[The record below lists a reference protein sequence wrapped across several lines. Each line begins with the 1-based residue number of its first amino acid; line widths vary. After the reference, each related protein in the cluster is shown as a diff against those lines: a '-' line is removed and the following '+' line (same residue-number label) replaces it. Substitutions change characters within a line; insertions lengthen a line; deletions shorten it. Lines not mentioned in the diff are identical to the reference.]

1 MPLETI
7 EKAIETIKAGGMV
20 IVVDDEDRENEG
32 DLVVAADKITPELIN
47 FMAKHARGLICVPM
61 EGETL
66 DRLALHP
73 MVGDVSTRRG
83 TNFTVSV
90 DAIEGVDTGISA
102 FDRARTV
109 EALVDPNSKPNDFEQ
124 PGHIFPLRAVP
135 GGVLRRA
142 GHTEASVD
150 LCRMANLTPAAV
162 ICEIMN
168 DDGSMARLSDL
179 EAFAEEH
186 NLIIVSIADLI
197 HYRSQREKFVEC
209 VAEAKMPTGFGE
221 FKVYGYRNLLDNK
234 EHLALVKGDPIGK
247 ENVLVRVHSECATG
261 DIFGSMR
268 CDCGEQLHLAMQRIQ
283 EEDVGVILYLRQ
295 EGRGIGLV
303 HKIKAYDLQDKEGL
317 DTVEANQ
324 HLGYP
329 PDLRDYGI
337 GVQILKDLGLT
348 TIRIL
353 TNNPKKVVGIEGYGM
368 KITEQLPLTVE
379 PNEHNVRYLQT
390 KKEKMGHL
398 L

>member
-7 EKAIETIKAGGMV
+7 EKAIQIIKEGGMV

-32 DLVVAADKITPELIN
+32 DLVVAADKTTPELIN

-73 MVGDVSTRRG
+73 MVGDVSSRRG

-102 FDRARTV
+102 FDRSRTV
-109 EALVDPNSKPNDFEQ
+109 EALVDPNSKANDFEQ

-150 LCRMANLTPAAV
+150 LCRLADLTPAAV

-168 DDGSMARLSDL
+168 DDGSMARLPDL
-179 EAFAEEH
+179 EIFAKEYD
-186 NLIIVSIADLI
+186 LIIVSIADLI
-197 HYRSQREKFVEC
+197 HYRSQREKYVEA
-209 VAEAKMPTGFGE
+209 VAEAKMPTKFGE
-221 FKVYGYRNLLDNK
+221 FKVFGYRNLLDDK
-234 EHLALVKGDPIGK
+234 EHLALVKGDIENA

-261 DIFGSMR
+261 DVFSSLR
-268 CDCGEQLHLAMQRIQ
+268 CDCGEQLHMAMKRVQ
-283 EEDVGVILYLRQ
+283 EEEAGVVLYLRQ

-303 HKIKAYDLQDKEGL
+303 HKIKAYKLQDEGL

-324 HLGYP
+324 ELGYP
-329 PDLRDYGI
+329 ADLRDYGI

-353 TNNPKKVVGIEGYGM
+353 TNNPKKIVGIEGYGM
-368 KITEQLPLTVE
+368 EITEQLPLTVE

>member
-7 EKAIETIKAGGMV
+7 EKAIQIIKTGGMV

-32 DLVVAADKITPELIN
+32 DLVVAADKTTPELIN

-61 EGETL
+61 EGDTL
-66 DRLALHP
+66 DRLTLHP

-90 DAIEGVDTGISA
+90 DAIDGVDTGISA
-102 FDRARTV
+102 FDRSRTV

-168 DDGSMARLSDL
+168 DDGSMARLPDL
-179 EAFAEEH
+179 EIFAKKH
-186 NLIIVSIADLI
+186 DLIIISIADLI
-197 HYRSQREKFVEC
+197 QYRSQREKLVEA
-209 VAEAKMPTGFGE
+209 VAEAKMPTGFGD
-221 FKVYGYRNLLDNK
+221 FKVFGYRNLLDDK
-234 EHLALVKGDPIGK
+234 EHLALVKGDVSK
-247 ENVLVRVHSECATG
+247 AKNVLVRVHSECATG
-261 DIFGSMR
+261 DIFGSLR
-268 CDCGEQLHLAMQRIQ
+268 CDCGEQLHMAMQRIQ
-283 EEDVGVILYLRQ
+283 EEEAGVVLYLRQ

-303 HKIKAYDLQDKEGL
+303 HKIKAYHLQDKGL

-324 HLGYP
+324 ELGYP
-329 PDLRDYGI
+329 ADLRDYGI

-353 TNNPKKVVGIEGYGM
+353 TNNPKKIVGIEGYGM
-368 KITEQLPLTVE
+368 EITEQLPLTVE